1 MRASVVRIDE
11 LADAPEAGLLE
22 RSQRRDVLRVGI
34 RDARVRRLHR
44 QNHLVDE
51 TLEDLSAEASSD
63 EILLGEKEI
72 DAGNAGQSCNGRRSS
87 SVSLRKSM
95 VN

>member
-1 MRASVVRIDE
+1 
-11 LADAPEAGLLE
+11 
-22 RSQRRDVLRVGI
+22 
-34 RDARVRRLHR
+34 
-44 QNHLVDE
+44 VDE